1 MCDEK
6 KERKCRCEGNWLE
19 EQIENYLAENLSIN
33 LNRRH
38 GYYNDVTLEIEIKL
52 GDKVIAN
59 ATEYL

>member
-33 LNRRH
+33 LNRRN